1 MDRPETVHIRSNG
14 QVTLPM
20 PVRRAAELHEGDVIE
35 VVLQGDGTILLRPV
49 AVLDRLQADLVYRV
63 GDRSDPELTEDDI
76 RERARGLVRRRRLPV
91 TTGRALDAL
100 VERYLRGD
108 LTQRAFIGE
117 SLMLGLPSGSITAL
131 LAGTEPTPADAPP
144 GPAVAEEAPQAAVRI
159 AQANHSLLYLP
170 LYIAHDVGFFADEG
184 VQVEITTAGG
194 GTEAWSAV
202 EAGVADYSVHDPV
215 FTVRAF
221 EQGIGDAVVVGSICN
236 GQAILALAADSE
248 VEATDD
254 PRVFSTRTVAGRIV
268 ATQPQ
273 PDSQWA
279 LLRYL
284 QFLYQAGPES
294 SYRGLQV
301 PIGTEPARVLAGQA
315 DICLAFP
322 PQADV
327 AMSQGLREVFDFST
341 HFGPYLLSA
350 LATRRGTVQ
359 EKPAQH
365 KAVITALEKA
375 CQYAHAF
382 PDEAVRVAQLEF
394 PGVDSKV
401 IERATR
407 RCLRRNFL
415 PPHVAVDHEAWK
427 ENGVL
432 NRFVGTIQQYHSSA
446 ELVDNEMSLHVYRT
460 LGNLRLVWDGPR
472 PIGKPVAVAGA

>member
-20 PVRRAAELHEGDVIE
+20 PVRRAAELQEGDVVE
-35 VVLQGDGTILLRPV
+35 VVLQDDGTILLRPV

-63 GDRSDPELTEDDI
+63 GARSEPELTEDDI

-100 VERYLRGD
+100 VERYQRGD
-108 LTQRAFIGE
+108 LTQRAFISE
-117 SLMLGLPSGSITAL
+117 ALMLGLPSASITAL
-131 LAGTEPTPADAPP
+131 VAGTEPAPAEAPP
-144 GPAVAEEAPQAAVRI
+144 APPVAEEAPQAPVRI
-159 AQANHSLLYLP
+159 AQAYHSLLYLP
-170 LYIAHDVGFFADEG
+170 LYIAHDVGFFEDEG
-184 VQVEITTAGG
+184 VRVEITTAGG

-202 EAGVADYSVHDPV
+202 EAGVADYSAHDPV

-221 EQGIGDAVVVGSICN
+221 EQGIEDAVVVGSICN
-236 GQAILALAADSE
+236 GQAILALAADPA

-254 PRVFSTRTVAGRIV
+254 PRVLSTRTVAGRTV

-301 PIGTEPARVLAGQA
+301 PIGTEPASVLAGQA

-327 AMSQGLREVFDFST
+327 AMSQGLHEVFDFSS
-341 HFGPYLLSA
+341 FLGPYLLSA

-359 EKPAQH
+359 DKPAQH

-394 PGVDSKV
+394 PGVDPKV
-401 IERATR
+401 IESATR

-415 PPHVAVDHEAWK
+415 PPHIAVDREAWQ

>member
-14 QVTLPM
+14 QLTLPM
-20 PVRRAAELHEGDVIE
+20 PVRRAAELQEGDVVE
-35 VVLQGDGTILLRPV
+35 VVLQEDGTILLRPV

-63 GDRSDPELTEDDI
+63 GDQSVPELAEDDI
-76 RERARGLVRRRRLPV
+76 RERTRELVRRRRLPV

-100 VERYLRGD
+100 VERYQRGD
-108 LTQRAFIGE
+108 LTQRAFVDE
-117 SLMLGLPSGSITAL
+117 ALMLGLPSASITAL
-131 LAGTEPTPADAPP
+131 LAGTDPTPA
-144 GPAVAEEAPQAAVRI
+144 EAPGASPGTAKASQAAVRI
-159 AQANHSLLYLP
+159 AQAYHSLLYLP

-184 VQVEITTAGG
+184 VRVEITTAGG

-202 EAGVADYSVHDPV
+202 EAGIADYSVHDPV

-221 EQGIGDAVVVGSICN
+221 EQGIEDAVVVGSICN
-236 GQAILALAADSE
+236 GQAILALAADPA

-254 PRVFSTRTVAGRIV
+254 PRVFSTRTVADRTV

-294 SYRGLQV
+294 SYRSLQV
-301 PIGTEPARVLAGQA
+301 PIGREPVPVLAGQA

-327 AMSQGLREVFDFST
+327 ALSQGLHEVFDFSR
-341 HFGPYLLSA
+341 FWGPYLLSA

-359 EKPAQH
+359 DRPAQH

-394 PGVDSKV
+394 PDVDPKV
-401 IERATR
+401 IESATR

-415 PPHVAVDHEAWK
+415 PAHIAVDRKAWQ

-432 NRFVGTIQQYHSSA
+432 NRFVGTTQQYHSSA
-446 ELVDNEMSLHVYRT
+446 ELVDNETGLHVYRT

-472 PIGKPVAVAGA
+472 PVGKPVAKAGA